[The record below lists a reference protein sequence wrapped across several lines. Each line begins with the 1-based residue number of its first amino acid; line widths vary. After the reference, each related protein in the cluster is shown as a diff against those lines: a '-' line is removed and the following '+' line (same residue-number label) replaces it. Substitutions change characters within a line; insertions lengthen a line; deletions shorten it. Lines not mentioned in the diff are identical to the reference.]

1 MNTTQTSSTRLQRP
15 ANSWKQPMAIIC
27 VASLIYLILTW
38 MIKDRYY
45 QLMFSIV
52 PIWALVGVAWNIFSG
67 YSGLLS
73 FGHAAFFGLGA
84 YTVALLMVFFNIS
97 PWFGL
102 VASGFVGALS
112 GVLIGWPTFRLRGHY
127 FALAMLAFP
136 LALLYIFDWLGF
148 QEVTLPM
155 KREEPLLY
163 MQFEDQRLYIV
174 VAMAMLISALLI
186 NLALAKSR
194 FGMALLAIKQNEA
207 AAMASGINPL
217 PWKFAAIAI
226 SGAFT
231 ALAGGL
237 YGVVLLIVTPA
248 AVFGMLSSAQA
259 LIVTLFG
266 GIGTIAGPVI
276 GALVLIPLGEI
287 LHAELGDKLPGIQG
301 VVFGAAIIT
310 VVLAAPEGIWPWLLS
325 KFKKASTDEL
335 PPLGLNTDS
344 FVRNSVPAPT
354 TGKVLMRVSD
364 VTVRFGGLY
373 ALKDVNFD
381 VMEGEIL
388 GIIGPNG
395 AGKTTLFNMLNG
407 FVTPVSGQKILID
420 QDITQFKTY
429 DICRAGIGRTF
440 QIVRPFKQMS
450 VLDNVVIATFFAQS
464 NTDKAYAMAQDAI
477 ELVGLGS
484 RLNTVVAG
492 LTTVEL
498 RLMELARALAP
509 APRLLLLDEILAGL
523 GSSETEHVLKVIE
536 LIRQTGV
543 TIAIIEHTMHAMV
556 RLADRMI
563 VLDHGQVCAQGLPQ
577 EVTNNPLVIEAYLGK
592 RWSARAQH

>member
-1 MNTTQTSSTRLQRP
+1 
-15 ANSWKQPMAIIC
+15 
-27 VASLIYLILTW
+27 

-45 QLMFSIV
+45 QLLFTIV

-84 YTVALLMVFFNIS
+84 YTVALLMVLFNVS

-102 VASGFVGALS
+102 IASGFVGALS
-112 GVLIGWPTFRLRGHY
+112 GVLIGWTTFRLRGHY

-136 LALLYIFDWLGF
+136 LALLYIFEWLGF

-163 MQFEDQRLYIV
+163 MQFEDQRVYIA
-174 VAMAMLISALLI
+174 VAMALLISALLT

-194 FGMALLAIKQNEA
+194 FGLALLAIKQNEP

-237 YGVVLLIVTPA
+237 YGVVLLIVTPSS
-248 AVFGMLSSAQA
+248 VFGMLSSAQA

-276 GALVLIPLGEI
+276 GALVLIPVGEI
-287 LHAELGDKLPGIQG
+287 LHAELGEKLPGIQG

-310 VVLAAPEGIWPWLLS
+310 AVLLAPEGIWPWMRS
-325 KFKKASTDEL
+325 KFHKKLIPEL
-335 PPLGLNTDS
+335 PPLGLNTNS
-344 FVRNSVPAPT
+344 FLRSSKTPPT
-354 TGKVLMRVSD
+354 TGKVLMSVSD

-395 AGKTTLFNMLNG
+395 AGKTTLFNTLNG
-407 FVTPVSGQKILID
+407 FVVPVSGRKIFNG
-420 QDITQFKTY
+420 QDVTTFKTY

-450 VLDNVVIATFFAQS
+450 VLDNVVIATYFTQAD
-464 NTDKAYAMAQDAI
+464 TDKRYLMAQEAV

-484 RLNTVVAG
+484 RLNTIVAG

-536 LIRQTGV
+536 SIRQTGI
-543 TIAIIEHTMHAMV
+543 TIVIIEHTMHAMV

-563 VLDHGQVCAQGLPQ
+563 VLDHGLVCAQGLPQ
-577 EVTNNPLVIEAYLGK
+577 DVTNNPMVIEAYLGK
-592 RWSARAQH
+592 KWSARAQH

>member
-1 MNTTQTSSTRLQRP
+1 
-15 ANSWKQPMAIIC
+15 
-27 VASLIYLILTW
+27 
-38 MIKDRYY
+38 
-45 QLMFSIV
+45 
-52 PIWALVGVAWNIFSG
+52 
-67 YSGLLS
+67 
-73 FGHAAFFGLGA
+73 
-84 YTVALLMVFFNIS
+84 
-97 PWFGL
+97 
-102 VASGFVGALS
+102 
-112 GVLIGWPTFRLRGHY
+112 
-127 FALAMLAFP
+127 
-136 LALLYIFDWLGF
+136 
-148 QEVTLPM
+148 
-155 KREEPLLY
+155 
-163 MQFEDQRLYIV
+163 
-174 VAMAMLISALLI
+174 MAMLISALLI